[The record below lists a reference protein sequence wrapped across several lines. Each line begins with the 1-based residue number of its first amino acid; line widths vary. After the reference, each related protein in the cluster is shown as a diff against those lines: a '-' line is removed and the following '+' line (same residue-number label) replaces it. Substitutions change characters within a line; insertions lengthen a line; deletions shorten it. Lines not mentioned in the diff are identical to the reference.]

1 MSELNKY
8 IIPDEQFQVQLKISK
23 KEMIDILM
31 NQWDGYSIINLIVTL
46 VKKWNN
52 ENFTNELIEKLSN
65 C

>member
-8 IIPDEQFQVQLKISK
+8 IIPGEQFQVQLKISK

-31 NQWDGYSIINLIVTL
+31 NQWDGYSVIDLVVTL